1 MQRQSTARTWRYGAA
16 LGLLVFGYWTLGQA
30 AGEDADAT
38 PLSAEAIVNKMQAA
52 NLRRAEALHGYTGR
66 RLYKVDYRGFPGS
79 RHAEMV
85 VEAAYSSPDRKEFNV
100 VSQSGSKLLLN
111 RVLFRLLESEKEA
124 LQEANRERTAL
135 GPQNYSFTLLN
146 TEQTPAGKFYVL
158 QVEPKVNNKFLYRG
172 KIWVDAEDFA
182 VMQIEGEPAKNP
194 SWWIS
199 HTQIKHDYTKVGEF
213 WLPAHNQSLTQVR
226 LGGKAVLNIE
236 YTDYEINNEEKLPA
250 PSW

>member
-1 MQRQSTARTWRYGAA
+1 MRRQSTGRTWRYGAA
-16 LGLLVFGYWTLGQA
+16 LGLLVLGSWALGQA
-30 AGEDADAT
+30 GEDPNAIT
-38 PLSAEAIVNKMQAA
+38 LSAEAIVNKMQGA
-52 NLRRAEALHGYTGR
+52 NLLRAEALHSYTGR
-66 RLYKVDYRGFPGS
+66 RLYKVDYRGFAGS

-85 VEAAYSSPDRKEFNV
+85 VEVAYSSPDRKEFTV

-124 LQEANRERTAL
+124 LQEANRQRTAL
-135 GPQNYSFTLLN
+135 SPQNYSFTLLN
-146 TEQTPAGKFYVL
+146 TDRTPTRKFFVL
-158 QVEPKVNNKFLYRG
+158 QVEPKVNNKFLYHG

-199 HTQIKHDYTKVGEF
+199 HTHIKHDYSKVGEF

-226 LGGKAVLNIE
+226 LGGEAVLDIE
-236 YTDYEINNEEKLPA
+236 YTDYEINKA
-250 PSW
+250 KVSVPSQ